1 MEILFLN
8 LHLERSLKKMLFNL
22 IKKELLIEFR
32 SKQIILSMLIFG
44 LAIILIFALSSN
56 VSSEILSSYS
66 PGMFWL
72 MNLFIVVLGVHRSFA
87 YEKEFDAFSLLVSAP
102 INRGQI
108 FLSKWISG
116 FIFITTTQLIVIVPF
131 FNLLLLDI
139 PENLLL
145 FILTSMLIN
154 LGMMAIANLVSGIV
168 IRSNFSE
175 ILLPLLM
182 FPLLSPLIIAATKI
196 SGAVIN
202 AHSYEVWNV
211 WVLIVVSIVVLF
223 GLAGYALFDFI
234 VEE

>member
-1 MEILFLN
+1 
-8 LHLERSLKKMLFNL
+8 MLLNL

-56 VSSEILSSYS
+56 ISSEILSNYS
-66 PGMFWL
+66 AGMFWL
-72 MNLFIVVLGVHRSFA
+72 MNLFVVVIGVHRSFA

-102 INRGQI
+102 VDRGMI
-108 FLSKWISG
+108 FLSKWVSG
-116 FIFITTTQLIVIVPF
+116 FIFITTTQLIIIAPF
-131 FNLLLLDI
+131 FKLLLLDI
-139 PENLLL
+139 PENISF
-145 FILTSMLIN
+145 FILTSLLIN
-154 LGMMAIANLVSGIV
+154 LAMMSIASIVSGIV

-182 FPLLSPLIIAATKI
+182 FPLLSPLMIAATKI
-196 SGAVIN
+196 SNDIIN
-202 AHSYEVWNV
+202 SQSYELWNV
-211 WVLIVVSIVVLF
+211 WVLIIVSIVVLF

>member
-1 MEILFLN
+1 
-8 LHLERSLKKMLFNL
+8 MLLNL

-56 VSSEILSSYS
+56 VSSEILTNYS
-66 PGMFWL
+66 AGMFWV
-72 MNLFIVVLGVHRSFA
+72 MNLFIVVIGVHRSFA

-102 INRGQI
+102 VDRGLI
-108 FLSKWISG
+108 FLSKWLSG
-116 FIFITTTQLIVIVPF
+116 FIFITTTQLIVIAPF
-131 FNLLLLDI
+131 FKLLLLDI
-139 PENLLL
+139 PDNLIL
-145 FILTSMLIN
+145 FLSTSMLIN

-168 IRSNFSE
+168 IRSSFSE
-175 ILLPLLM
+175 VLLPLLM
-182 FPLLSPLIIAATKI
+182 FPLLSPLMIAATKI
-196 SGAVIN
+196 SHAIIN
-202 AHSYEVWNV
+202 SQSYEIWNV

>member
-1 MEILFLN
+1 
-8 LHLERSLKKMLFNL
+8 MLLNL

-56 VSSEILSSYS
+56 VSSEILTNYS
-66 PGMFWL
+66 PGLFWV
-72 MNLFIVVLGVHRSFA
+72 MNLFIVVIGVHRSFA

-102 INRGQI
+102 VDRGLI
-108 FLSKWISG
+108 FLSKWLSG
-116 FIFITTTQLIVIVPF
+116 FIFITTTQLIVIAPF
-131 FNLLLLDI
+131 FKLLLLDI
-139 PENLLL
+139 PDNLIL
-145 FILTSMLIN
+145 FLSTSMLIN

-175 ILLPLLM
+175 VLLPLLM
-182 FPLLSPLIIAATKI
+182 FPLLSPLMIAATKI
-196 SGAVIN
+196 SNAIIN
-202 AHSYEVWNV
+202 SQSYEIWNV

>member
-1 MEILFLN
+1 MLLN
-8 LHLERSLKKMLFNL
+8 LIS
-22 IKKELLIEFR
+22 KELLIEFR

-44 LAIILIFALSSN
+44 LAVILIFALSTNISR
-56 VSSEILSSYS
+56 EILINYS
-66 PGMFWL
+66 PGMFWV

-102 INRGQI
+102 IDRGFI

-116 FIFITTTQLIVIVPF
+116 FIFLTATQVIIIAPF
-131 FNLLLLDI
+131 FKLLLLDL

-145 FILTSMLIN
+145 FILTAILIN
-154 LGMMAIANLVSGIV
+154 IGIMAIANLVSGIV

-175 ILLPLLM
+175 ILLPLIL
-182 FPLLSPLIIAATKI
+182 FPLLSPLMIAATKI
-196 SGAVIN
+196 SSGVISLQPFN
-202 AHSYEVWNV
+202 IWNV
-211 WVLIVVSIVVLF
+211 WVLIVISIVVLF